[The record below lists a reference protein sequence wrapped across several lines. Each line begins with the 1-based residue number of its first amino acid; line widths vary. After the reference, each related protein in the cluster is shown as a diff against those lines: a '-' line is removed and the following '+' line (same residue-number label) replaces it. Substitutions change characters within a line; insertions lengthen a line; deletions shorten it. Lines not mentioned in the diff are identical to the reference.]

1 MNIKLDNRIGNT
13 IDSSPGSATIMFC
26 FTSKT
31 GDGVRGANIL
41 WLLFLLCFGV
51 VWACLMQSTEED
63 LWHFVPETWSE
74 ACHAAG
80 MSWLFW
86 NARLGEMACYFV
98 GSHFR
103 LWVLVLQPL
112 CLVLTVFSLYRLA
125 IGEWPSKHRR
135 HTGITL
141 LFIFLAVLA
150 MHSGL
155 DWFNGNCSWFYPCSF
170 ALFFF
175 ALVEPIFYGRFS
187 MPWKKFFLLLPMAV
201 IVGMSNE
208 ATSLASLLFFG
219 GAGVYYKTRNKA
231 AWGSP
236 YTILLLV
243 LAISAAL
250 LYCAPAG
257 AARREA
263 ADSELSLWYYLQ
275 SFTSLSSWLYFPI
288 CFWRL
293 FLIGGIL
300 LLWEPRT
307 NALLLRRRYLLVGAA
322 FMMMWGILIMAPAW
336 GAPRGYCPMELALII
351 ILTALFYAK
360 IEASQPRSI
369 YAILSVHL
377 IIMLTQIVPTSI
389 MVWERHV
396 AWSHLVEA
404 ADQAKQRG
412 ETKLVVRDASD
423 FYKEPVKQLWKLPH
437 SFYPYKS
444 RVDFLL
450 IPSPVDHAY
459 MPYFE
464 VSLTNWRDGGQNR
477 TLAKRLGLEQVIFIK
492 PE

>member
-1 MNIKLDNRIGNT
+1 
-13 IDSSPGSATIMFC
+13 MFC

-31 GDGVRGANIL
+31 NGRVRGSNIL
-41 WLLFLLCFGV
+41 WLLFLCCFGL
-51 VWACLMQSTEED
+51 VWGCLMQSTEED
-63 LWHFVPETWSE
+63 LWHFVPETWDE

-125 IGEWPSKHRR
+125 IGKWPNNRR
-135 HTGITL
+135 HTGITI
-141 LFIFLAVLA
+141 LFIVLAVLA

-155 DWFNGNCSWFYPCSF
+155 DWFSGNCNWFYPCSF

-175 ALVEPIFYGRFS
+175 ALVEPIFYGHFS
-187 MPWKKFFLLLPMAV
+187 VPWRKFFLLLPMAV

-219 GAGVYYKTRNKA
+219 GAGVYHKTRNRV
-231 AWGSP
+231 AWGPP

-263 ADSELSLWYYLQ
+263 AGSELSVWHYLQ
-275 SFTSLSSWLYFPI
+275 SFTSLSSWLYFPV

-300 LLWEPRT
+300 LLWKPNT
-307 NALLLRRRYLLVGAA
+307 NALLLRRRYLLVLSA

-336 GAPRGYCPMELALII
+336 GAPRGYCPMELSLII

-360 IEASQPRSI
+360 IKVSSQRSNH
-369 YAILSVHL
+369 AILCVHF
-377 IIMLTQIVPTSI
+377 IIMLTQIVPTFI

-396 AWSHLVEA
+396 AWTHLTEA
-404 ADQAKQRG
+404 ADQVKQRG
-412 ETKLVVRDASD
+412 ETELVIYDASD
-423 FYKEPVKQLWKLPH
+423 FHKKPVKRLWKLPH
-437 SFYPYKS
+437 SFYPYKD
-444 RVDFLL
+444 RVGFLI
-450 IPSPVDHAY
+450 IPSPVEHAY
-459 MPYFE
+459 TPYFE
-464 VSLTNWRDGGQNR
+464 TTLQNWQDGGQNR
-477 TLAKRLGLEQVIFIK
+477 HLAKRLGLERVIFIK
-492 PE
+492 PKQKSTSTAYPQKTAHPVAESSKDS